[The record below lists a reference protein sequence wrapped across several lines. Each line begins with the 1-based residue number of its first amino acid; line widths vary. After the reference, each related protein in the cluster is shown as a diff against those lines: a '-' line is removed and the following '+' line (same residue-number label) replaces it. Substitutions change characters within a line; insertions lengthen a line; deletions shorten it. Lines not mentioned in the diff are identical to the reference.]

1 MAGDGG
7 DDMVEL
13 KAQPMKQ
20 IDDLGGILD
29 RLTKS
34 TELIYQCLEL
44 GRIEPQG
51 RMAMQDGR

>member
-20 IDDLGGILD
+20 TDDLGGILD
-29 RLTKS
+29 RFAKGHRVDLLVS
-34 TELIYQCLEL
+34 
-44 GRIEPQG
+44 
-51 RMAMQDGR
+51 